1 VFRSP
6 RANLIESDEE
16 FSVEVL
22 GRTGIMYREADHAMF
37 VDAEVSAHSG
47 IALWKERIKH
57 WRIPNQDELIDDA
70 KRIQIIDNIRRAIE
84 SRGDHVEVIG

>member
-6 RANLIESDEE
+6 RANLIECDEG

-22 GRTGIMYREADHAMF
+22 GRTGIMYREGDHAMF
-37 VDAEVSAHSG
+37 VDSEVLAHSG

-57 WRIPNQDELIDDA
+57 WRVPHEDELIDGA
-70 KRIQIIDNIRRAIE
+70 KRIQIIENIRRAIE
-84 SRGDHVEVIG
+84 SQGDHLEVIG